1 MTTHANGYF
10 AIGSS
15 HIVCQDYV
23 RTGKTKDGRA
33 YALLSDGCSSS
44 ADTDIGSRLLCLH
57 AEKQIKRGWDF
68 DPYSELGYA
77 LEEAQASAKDLG
89 LDETALDATLLI
101 AVETETHIE
110 VFVIGDGVV
119 AARRRDGGKPFIL
132 KSSYPMGAPFYL
144 SYLLDPERLALFD
157 ALEGNALVTEGDRC
171 ENVKNILSFSLPK
184 ADFDLVILMSDG
196 AESFRKAVTIPVS
209 YTEIV
214 EQMLKVQGAAGEFM
228 VRRASKFLKSYCKAQ
243 DWTHYDDFS
252 VAGLFL
258 EAPEVVAPVV
268 EEVAPQVEAS
278 P

>member
-23 RTGKTKDGRA
+23 RTGKTKDGMA

-44 ADTDIGSRLLCLH
+44 EDTDIGSRLLCLN
-57 AEKQIKRGWDF
+57 AEYQVKRNGEDF
-68 DPYSELGYA
+68 DPAHIIYD
-77 LEEAQASAKDLG
+77 AQASAKDLG

-119 AARRRDGGKPFIL
+119 AARRRDGGKPFIR

-171 ENVKNILSFSLPK
+171 ENVKNIPSFSLPK

-196 AESFRKAVTIPVS
+196 AESFRKAVTIPVP

-228 VRRASKFLKSYCKAQ
+228 IRRASKFLKSYCKAQ

-258 EAPEVVAPVV
+258 EAPVVVAPVV
-268 EEVAPQVEAS
+268 EEVVAGVSE
-278 P
+278 